1 MQAIQFTPQKAQTN
15 LSKRIVFEV
24 CETTDS
30 PGDFGEFMQVHEKI
44 VVLMENLKIACLPK
58 DQMIHLMLQLFPFT
72 WEIISTLS
80 NLVDIDLSTPIVPFE
95 ECKLPITTGYAELNE
110 YIPPHLTVCK
120 YTQTCVKDGVIVL
133 QNGTP
138 PFCMSIEALVLK
150 FENTPPEDLNAAWIL
165 PATHPDAVAA
175 IHSEAV
181 KVLVSATQQ
190 VRPLPALDLTGRIVE
205 VIVEADACEKIEFFL
220 VTEYNRGTGELCGFW
235 IYTPAEMPGD
245 WDTAEEGYS
254 IATDAEDTR
263 IFFSDHFDVVH
274 EDTLSPRCRG
284 PVPIKLNHILPNIAG
299 AWSSKHT
306 TAFVGQERVR
316 TFVDM
321 LKTVDEVGYGNANL
335 KLWRSLHDR
344 VCAILP
350 SGIDSSIQR
359 AQDLQERIW
368 EGASPLSLAEPLV
381 GRCDCCGLQRTL
393 TVEFGDGWYVGKTCA
408 SKIMS
413 IVPEI
418 ETAREM

>member
-1 MQAIQFTPQKAQTN
+1 MQLYKN
-15 LSKRIVFEV
+15 
-24 CETTDS
+24 
-30 PGDFGEFMQVHEKI
+30 I

-72 WEIISTLS
+72 WEMISTLS
-80 NLVDIDLSTPIVPFE
+80 NIVDIDLSAPLVAFD
-95 ECKLPITTGYAELNE
+95 ECKLPITTGYADLDE
-110 YIPPHLTVCK
+110 YIPQNLTVCR
-120 YTQTCVKDGVIVL
+120 YTQTRVENGVIVV

-150 FENTPPEDLNAAWIL
+150 FENTPPDDLHPVWIL

-181 KVLVSATQQ
+181 KVLVSATQK
-190 VRPLPALDLTGRIVE
+190 VRPPPVLDLTGRIVE
-205 VIVEADACEKIEFFL
+205 VIVEADACERIEFFL
-220 VTEYNRGTGELCGFW
+220 VTEYNRGTGQLCGFW
-235 IYTPAEMPGD
+235 VYTPAEMPGD
-245 WDTAEEGYS
+245 WDTAEEDCS

-274 EDTLSPRCRG
+274 EDTLSHRCKG
-284 PVPIKLNHILPNIAG
+284 PVPINLNHILPNIAG

-316 TFVDM
+316 TFIDM
-321 LKTVDEVGYGNANL
+321 LKTVDEVGYANANL
-335 KLWRSLHDR
+335 KLWRSLYDR

-368 EGASPLSLAEPLV
+368 DGASALSLAEPLV

-413 IVPEI
+413 LIPEI
-418 ETAREM
+418 EAAKEM